1 MDELLDD
8 IYLPENRE
16 IVKPVIAAAL
26 TAGIAKMSFASYKN
40 WNDVLWFGAAVGG
53 GMMIGNAAFH
63 YSAKESNAAK
73 TLGSRTIETAV
84 ATGSGLVMDIAIN
97 GYERYDFG
105 SKTLT
110 VLASELLSEIATN
123 YIYGVEIE

>member
-1 MDELLDD
+1 
-8 IYLPENRE
+8 
-16 IVKPVIAAAL
+16 
-26 TAGIAKMSFASYKN
+26 
-40 WNDVLWFGAAVGG
+40 
-53 GMMIGNAAFH
+53 MMIGNAAFH

>member
-40 WNDVLWFGAAVGG
+40 WNDV
-53 GMMIGNAAFH
+53 
-63 YSAKESNAAK
+63 
-73 TLGSRTIETAV
+73 
-84 ATGSGLVMDIAIN
+84 
-97 GYERYDFG
+97 
-105 SKTLT
+105 
-110 VLASELLSEIATN
+110 
-123 YIYGVEIE
+123 